1 MITMYGIKNCDT
13 IKKARNWLDNERV
26 VYSFHDYKV
35 SGVDK
40 ARLEEWVME
49 HGWETILNRS
59 GTTFK
64 ALDAGDKAHIDA
76 DKAIALMLANPS
88 MIKRPILDTG
98 RGETIV
104 GFKATTYENALTGVK
119 A

>member
-1 MITMYGIKNCDT
+1 M
-13 IKKARNWLDNERV
+13 
-26 VYSFHDYKV
+26 

-40 ARLEEWVME
+40 AKLEEWVME

-64 ALDAGDKAHIDA
+64 ALDAGDKAHIDSE
-76 DKAIALMLANPS
+76 KAILLMMSNPS
-88 MIKRPILDTG
+88 MIKRPILDLG
-98 RGETIV
+98 DRTIV
-104 GFKATTYENALTGVK
+104 GFKATTYEEALEGVK

>member
-26 VYSFHDYKV
+26 SYSFHDYKV
-35 SGVDK
+35 SGVEK

-64 ALDAGDKAHIDA
+64 ALDAGDRAHIDA
-76 DKAIALMLANPS
+76 DKAIALMLTNPS

-98 RGETIV
+98 KQTVV
-104 GFKATTYENALTGVK
+104 GFKATVYENALQGVT

>member
-26 VYSFHDYKV
+26 PYSFNDYKV

-40 ARLEEWVME
+40 DKLEEWVME

-76 DKAIALMLANPS
+76 DKAILLMMANPS

-98 RGETIV
+98 KGTIV
-104 GFKATTYENALTGVK
+104 GFKATTYETALQGVT

>member
-26 VYSFHDYKV
+26 PYSFHDYKV

-40 ARLEEWVME
+40 DKLEEWVME

-76 DKAIALMLANPS
+76 DKAILLMMANPS

-98 RGETIV
+98 KGTIV
-104 GFKATTYENALTGVK
+104 GFKATTYENALHGVK

>member
-26 VYSFHDYKV
+26 AYNFHDYKV

-40 ARLEEWVME
+40 DKLEEWVME

-76 DKAIALMLANPS
+76 DKAILLMMANPS

-98 RGETIV
+98 KGTIV
-104 GFKATTYENALTGVK
+104 GFKATTYETALQGVT

>member
-26 VYSFHDYKV
+26 AYNFHDYKV
-35 SGVDK
+35 AGVDK
-40 ARLEEWVME
+40 EKLEEWVME

-64 ALDAGDKAHIDA
+64 ALDAGDKAIL
-76 DKAIALMLANPS
+76 LMITNPS

-98 RGETIV
+98 KGTVV
-104 GFKATTYENALTGVK
+104 GFKATTYENALKGVM

>member
-26 VYSFHDYKV
+26 AYSFHDYKV

-40 ARLEEWVME
+40 DRLEEWVME

-59 GTTFK
+59 GTSFK

-76 DKAIALMLANPS
+76 DKAIALMMANPS

-98 RGETIV
+98 KGTIV
-104 GFKATTYENALTGVK
+104 GFKATTYETALQGVK

>member
-13 IKKARNWLDNERV
+13 VKKARNWLDNERV
-26 VYSFHDYKV
+26 AYSFHDYKV

-40 ARLEEWVME
+40 EKLEEWVME

-76 DKAIALMLANPS
+76 DKAIALMLANSS

-98 RGETIV
+98 KQTIV
-104 GFKATTYENALTGVK
+104 GFKATTYETALHGVT

>member
-26 VYSFHDYKV
+26 SYNFHDYKV

-76 DKAIALMLANPS
+76 DKAILLMLANPS

-98 RGETIV
+98 KQIIV
-104 GFKATTYENALTGVK
+104 GFKATTYENALQGVT

>member
-1 MITMYGIKNCDT
+1 MITMFGIKNCDT

-26 VYSFHDYKV
+26 SYSFHDYKV
-35 SGVDK
+35 SGVDET
-40 ARLEEWVME
+40 RLRGWVEE

-59 GTTFK
+59 GTSFR

-76 DKAIALMLANPS
+76 DKAVLLMMSNPS

-98 RGETIV
+98 KGTIV
-104 GFKATTYENALTGVK
+104 GFKATTYENALQGVT

>member
-13 IKKARNWLDNERV
+13 IKKARNFLDNERV
-26 VYSFHDYKV
+26 SYSFHDYKV
-35 SGVDK
+35 SGVEK
-40 ARLEEWVME
+40 GKLEEWVME

-64 ALDAGDKAHIDA
+64 ALDAGDRAHIDA
-76 DKAIALMLANPS
+76 DKAIALMMTNPS

-98 RGETIV
+98 RETIV
-104 GFKATTYENALTGVK
+104 GFKATTYENALAGVK

>member
-13 IKKARNWLDNERV
+13 IKKARNFLDNSGKS
-26 VYSFHDYKV
+26 YSFHDYKV

-40 ARLEEWVME
+40 AKLEEWVME

-64 ALDAGDKAHIDA
+64 ALDSGDKAHIDA
-76 DKAIALMLANPS
+76 EKAILLMSANPS
-88 MIKRPILDTG
+88 MIKRPILDLG
-98 RGETIV
+98 GQTIV
-104 GFKATTYENALTGVK
+104 GFKATTYEDALEGVK

>member
-1 MITMYGIKNCDT
+1 MLTMYGIKNCDT
-13 IKKARNWLDNERV
+13 IKKARNFLDNERV
-26 VYSFHDYKV
+26 AYSFHDYKV
-35 SGVDK
+35 SGIDK
-40 ARLEEWVME
+40 AKLEEWVME

-76 DKAIALMLANPS
+76 DKAVLLMMGNPS
-88 MIKRPILDTG
+88 MIKRPILDLGG
-98 RGETIV
+98 RTVV
-104 GFKATTYENALTGVK
+104 GFKATTYEEALAGAK

>member
-26 VYSFHDYKV
+26 PYSFHDYKV
-35 SGVDK
+35 SGIDK
-40 ARLEEWVME
+40 GRLEEWVME

-98 RGETIV
+98 KGIIV
-104 GFKATTYENALTGVK
+104 GFKATTYENALQRVK

>member
-13 IKKARNWLDNERV
+13 IKKARNFLDNERV
-26 VYSFHDYKV
+26 SYSFHDYKV

-40 ARLEEWVME
+40 AKLEEWVME
-49 HGWETILNRS
+49 HGWETIFNRS
-59 GTTFK
+59 GTSFR

-76 DKAIALMLANPS
+76 DKAILLMITNPS
-88 MIKRPILDTG
+88 LIKRPILDTG
-98 RGETIV
+98 KGTII
-104 GFKATTYENALTGVK
+104 GFKATTYENALQGVS

>member
-13 IKKARNWLDNERV
+13 IKKARNFLDNERAA
-26 VYSFHDYKV
+26 YSFHDYKV
-35 SGVDK
+35 SGIDK
-40 ARLEEWVME
+40 AKLEEWVME

-76 DKAIALMLANPS
+76 DKAILLMMANPS
-88 MIKRPILDTG
+88 MIKRPILDLGDRTV
-98 RGETIV
+98 I
-104 GFKATTYENALTGVK
+104 GFKATTYEEALSKVK

>member
-13 IKKARNWLDNERV
+13 IKKARNWLDNERIS
-26 VYSFHDYKV
+26 YSFHDYKV
-35 SGVDK
+35 SGIDE
-40 ARLEEWVME
+40 ARLRDWCAE

-64 ALDAGDKAHIDA
+64 ALDAGDKAHIDE
-76 DKAIALMLANPS
+76 DKAIFLMATNPS
-88 MIKRPILDTG
+88 MIKRPLLDTG
-98 RGETIV
+98 REVIV